1 MVGNNT
7 FYIHFYYSVVPEP
20 TLMIFPAGPIE
31 GVTIGS
37 VQAIVCMVSTVSGVE
52 LSSVMISWMGPDGSL
67 ITNNSRI
74 IVNPVTSFG
83 NNYTSGLHFIYLME
97 GDEGI
102 YSCNVNILET
112 NQTSSVELG
121 NLTCKFTKVECTY
134 IPWLFLCLHQCSK

>member
-1 MVGNNT
+1 
-7 FYIHFYYSVVPEP
+7 
-20 TLMIFPAGPIE
+20 MIFPAGPIQ

-52 LSSVMISWMGPDGSL
+52 LSSVMISWMGPDRSL

-102 YSCNVNILET
+102 YTCNVNILET
-112 NQTSSVELG
+112 TQTSSVELG
-121 NLTCKFTKVECTY
+121 NLTCKCKSVNLFYKS
-134 IPWLFLCLHQCSK
+134 IP